1 MLPGVDQGHRC
12 QHPAQRHQAAALAQ
26 TIGPARTHQPRIVN
40 SLEGIEFGHRIVFP
54 AGGSC
59 GGIFSATRI
68 FALRARGLARTSSAG
83 GATTFLVMILITPS
97 RSTRLNLVLTQR
109 YSHAL

>member
-1 MLPGVDQGHRC
+1 MRVAEKITL
-12 QHPAQRHQAAALAQ
+12 QHPAQRHQPAALAQ

-59 GGIFSATRI
+59 SVIFSATRI
-68 FALRARGLARTSSAG
+68 FALRARGVAPTSSAG
-83 GATTFLVMILITPS
+83 GTTTFLGRILKTPS
-97 RSTRLNLVLTQR
+97 LPKSW
-109 YSHAL
+109 